1 MKEGQISIVWQADG
15 GFPEFS
21 EVAILGHL
29 PANSFSL
36 AISPTA
42 RSGDALR
49 FSFMEMR
56 YLLLSQGS
64 QPTKSEEISVKCF
77 DG

>member
-1 MKEGQISIVWQADG
+1 MKDGQKSIVGQADG

-21 EVAILGHL
+21 EGAILAHL

-42 RSGDALR
+42 RLGDALR
-49 FSFMEMR
+49 FSLMEMR
-56 YLLLSQGS
+56 YLLLSHGS
-64 QPTKSEEISVKCF
+64 QPNRKKSR
-77 DG
+77 